1 MKIRISKKT
10 RTLLIIYLA
19 VLVALY
25 IVVFQMPKVSEK
37 FETTQVLENGTLE
50 VSCETSGYIIKN
62 EAVCTANQTGTI
74 EYKWDDGTIVKKKS
88 KLAKIKEPESEKD
101 KEKAKDAQVR
111 GKYKDYLEALKGY
124 DLLKE
129 TKKAPVSGVFS
140 LSIDGGEKYFSI
152 GNMDKIKKE
161 EAADHILGELDLKR
175 EDVRAGEPI
184 MKVSNDD
191 VWYILC
197 WVEKADARK
206 YEVGEKVR
214 IAIGDSTMDAKVHKI
229 EKDGEEYRM
238 VFYLNVYYKDFA
250 SARQV
255 DLNVVESNT
264 VGLIVDNECI
274 VKKDGQEGVYVR
286 NKDGD
291 TYFKPIKVKITDGKQ
306 SVIYESIYVNDKYE
320 QVETVRVYQEVLRHP
335 QEALEEDMAKE

>member
-10 RTLLIIYLA
+10 RTLLILYLA

-50 VSCETSGYIIKN
+50 VSCEASGYIIKD
-62 EAVCTANQTGTI
+62 EAVCTANQAGTI
-74 EYKWDDGTIVKKKS
+74 EYKWDDGTVVKKGS

-101 KEKAKDAQVR
+101 KEKAKDAPVR

-161 EAADHILGELDLKR
+161 EAPDHILGELDLKR

-197 WVEKADARK
+197 WVEKADAQK

-238 VFYLNVYYKDFA
+238 VFYLNVYYKDFC

-255 DLNVVESNT
+255 DLNIVESNT

-291 TYFKPIKVKITDGKQ
+291 TYFRPIKVKITDGKQ

>member
-10 RTLLIIYLA
+10 RTLLILYLA

-50 VSCETSGYIIKN
+50 VSCEASGYIIKD
-62 EAVCTANQTGTI
+62 EAVCTANQAGTI
-74 EYKWDDGTIVKKKS
+74 EYKWDDGTVVKKGS
-88 KLAKIKEPESEKD
+88 KLATIKEPESDKE

-111 GKYKDYLEALKGY
+111 GKYKDYLDALNGY

-152 GNMDKIKKE
+152 GNMGNIKKE
-161 EAADHILGELDLKR
+161 EAAEHILGKLDLNR
-175 EDVRAGEPI
+175 GDVRAGEPI

-214 IAIGDSTMDAKVHKI
+214 IAIGDSTMDAKVYQI

-238 VFYLNVYYKDFA
+238 VFYLNVYYKDFC